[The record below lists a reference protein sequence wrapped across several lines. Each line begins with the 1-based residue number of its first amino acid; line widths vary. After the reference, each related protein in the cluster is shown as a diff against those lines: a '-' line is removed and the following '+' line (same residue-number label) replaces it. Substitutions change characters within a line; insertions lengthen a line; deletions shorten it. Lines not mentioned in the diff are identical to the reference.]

1 MAEEKSPT
9 VIVVALIT
17 APAGEP
23 ARVLSRGIVQ
33 NGLAACV
40 NRIPAIE
47 SFFMWK
53 DKLEVDTED
62 LLIVKTDVDRIDEL
76 KKHVQEAHPYD
87 TPELIVLDVTD
98 GLPDYL
104 KWVIESR

>member
-1 MAEEKSPT
+1 MDEKKPT

-23 ARVLSRGIVQ
+23 ARSLARGIVQ

-62 LLIVKTDVDRIDEL
+62 LLIVKTDVDRVDNL
-76 KKHVQEAHPYD
+76 KKHVSEAHPYD
-87 TPELIVLDVTD
+87 TPELIVFDITD
-98 GLPDYL
+98 GLPGYL
-104 KWVIESR
+104 KWVIETR